1 MVTEKHGIKET
12 PTEARQ
18 AKPSPT
24 VLALLTIPLEA
35 KVERYIHEQ
44 KLERYRRRIAES
56 HLAQTR
62 HRNRHNELLRQL
74 LEEEAKDQIEPSC
87 NVKEAAN

>member
-1 MVTEKHGIKET
+1 VRVVVTKKHGIVIET
-12 PTEARQ
+12 PTEVRQ

-35 KVERYIHEQ
+35 KAERYIHEQ

-56 HLAQTR
+56 DLALMR

-74 LEEEAKDQIEPSC
+74 LEEEAKDQIEPP
-87 NVKEAAN
+87 VLT